1 MTQRKLVHIDK
12 KVLQPSERFCTQ
24 DVESFQNPKGI
35 IGKPKIY
42 DFDGNL
48 LAEEENLVV
57 LAGREFLAQK
67 LLAQAVDS
75 NFDLTKY
82 DIRYFGIGNGGTNDG
97 DTPST
102 VGPFDTDLD
111 LSSPVKFTDT
121 GGDINSSTND
131 YKYISDGYLK
141 KILSDGGME
150 IIQEEHTVNTEN
162 GNVVI
167 QKYTSIKFTLK
178 IQMEEPA
185 VKPFKFNEAGLYAV
199 EYDSNGIP
207 TSNKVLFARFTT
219 LDKYLDS
226 NDGIIIEWHVL
237 V

>member
-1 MTQRKLVHIDK
+1 
-12 KVLQPSERFCTQ
+12 
-24 DVESFQNPKGI
+24 
-35 IGKPKIY
+35 
-42 DFDGNL
+42 
-48 LAEEENLVV
+48 
-57 LAGREFLAQK
+57 
-67 LLAQAVDS
+67 
-75 NFDLTKY
+75 LTKY
-82 DIRYFGIGNGGTNDG
+82 DIRYFGIGNGGTSNG

-111 LSSPVKFTDT
+111 LNSPVKFTST
-121 GGDINSSTND
+121 GGDINTSTND
-131 YKYISDGYLK
+131 YKYISNGYLK
-141 KILSDGGME
+141 KIVSDGEMK
-150 IIQEEHTVNTEN
+150 IIQEEHTVNTES
-162 GNVVI
+162 GNVTI

-199 EYDSNGIP
+199 EYDSNGTP
-207 TSNKVLFARFTT
+207 TSNKILFARFTT